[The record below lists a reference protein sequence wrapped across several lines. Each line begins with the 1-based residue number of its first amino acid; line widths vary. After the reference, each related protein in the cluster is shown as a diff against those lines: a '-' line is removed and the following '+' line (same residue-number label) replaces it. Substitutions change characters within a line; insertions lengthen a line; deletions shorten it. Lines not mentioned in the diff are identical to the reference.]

1 MEKRRII
8 LDTDIGPDCDDCGAL
23 AILDRACADGKI
35 DLLGVTHCTS
45 DLLSV
50 DVIAAINDWFVV
62 SAPIGQTD
70 RKEFFADATKYTKP
84 VSDTYRASGK
94 NAPATEK
101 PVPLLRRLLAEN
113 TGVTFVLIGPLGNLA
128 DLLDSEP
135 DEISPLDGVSL
146 VRESVDK
153 VVIMGGNFENTATPE
168 FNIECDI
175 PAAKTVAGKCP
186 APIVWCGFEAG
197 LNVIT
202 GETLKDCPVDYP
214 VRLAYE
220 KHTDESFRRPSW
232 DLATVLY
239 ALTPDSEDW
248 IVSDEHKVDF
258 ADNGAVMISDGKGSR
273 WVRHRDERALEKTL
287 NNIIGLSD

>member
-146 VRESVDK
+146 VRKSVDK
-153 VVIMGGNFENTATPE
+153 VVIMGGNFENTATP
-168 FNIECDI
+168 
-175 PAAKTVAGKCP
+175 
-186 APIVWCGFEAG
+186 
-197 LNVIT
+197 
-202 GETLKDCPVDYP
+202 
-214 VRLAYE
+214 
-220 KHTDESFRRPSW
+220 
-232 DLATVLY
+232 
-239 ALTPDSEDW
+239 
-248 IVSDEHKVDF
+248 
-258 ADNGAVMISDGKGSR
+258 
-273 WVRHRDERALEKTL
+273 
-287 NNIIGLSD
+287 

>member
-70 RKEFFADATKYTKP
+70 RKEFFADATKVHKAGLGHLP
-84 VSDTYRASGK
+84 RVRKERAGDRKACSGSSDAW
-94 NAPATEK
+94 
-101 PVPLLRRLLAEN
+101 LAEN

-146 VRESVDK
+146 VRKSVDK
-153 VVIMGGNFENTATPE
+153 VVIMGGNFENTATRNSISSATFPRRDSRRKVPRADRLVRVRGGSE
-168 FNIECDI
+168 RHYRRDAEGL
-175 PAAKTVAGKCP
+175 PRGLPGK
-186 APIVWCGFEAG
+186 ARVR
-197 LNVIT
+197 
-202 GETLKDCPVDYP
+202 ET
-214 VRLAYE
+214 
-220 KHTDESFRRPSW
+220 H
-232 DLATVLY
+232 
-239 ALTPDSEDW
+239 
-248 IVSDEHKVDF
+248 
-258 ADNGAVMISDGKGSR
+258 
-273 WVRHRDERALEKTL
+273 
-287 NNIIGLSD
+287 

>member
-1 MEKRRII
+1 
-8 LDTDIGPDCDDCGAL
+8 
-23 AILDRACADGKI
+23 
-35 DLLGVTHCTS
+35 
-45 DLLSV
+45 
-50 DVIAAINDWFVV
+50 
-62 SAPIGQTD
+62 
-70 RKEFFADATKYTKP
+70 
-84 VSDTYRASGK
+84 
-94 NAPATEK
+94 
-101 PVPLLRRLLAEN
+101 
-113 TGVTFVLIGPLGNLA
+113 
-128 DLLDSEP
+128 
-135 DEISPLDGVSL
+135 
-146 VRESVDK
+146 
-153 VVIMGGNFENTATPE
+153 MGGNFENTATPE

-220 KHTDESFRRPSW
+220 KYTDESFRRPSW

>member
-1 MEKRRII
+1 M
-8 LDTDIGPDCDDCGAL
+8 
-23 AILDRACADGKI
+23 
-35 DLLGVTHCTS
+35 
-45 DLLSV
+45 
-50 DVIAAINDWFVV
+50 
-62 SAPIGQTD
+62 
-70 RKEFFADATKYTKP
+70 
-84 VSDTYRASGK
+84 
-94 NAPATEK
+94 
-101 PVPLLRRLLAEN
+101 LAEN

-146 VRESVDK
+146 VRKSVDK

-220 KHTDESFRRPSW
+220 KYTDESFRRPSW

>member
-146 VRESVDK
+146 VRKSVDK
-153 VVIMGGNFENTATPE
+153 VVIMGGNFENTVTPE

-220 KHTDESFRRPSW
+220 KYTDESFRRPSW